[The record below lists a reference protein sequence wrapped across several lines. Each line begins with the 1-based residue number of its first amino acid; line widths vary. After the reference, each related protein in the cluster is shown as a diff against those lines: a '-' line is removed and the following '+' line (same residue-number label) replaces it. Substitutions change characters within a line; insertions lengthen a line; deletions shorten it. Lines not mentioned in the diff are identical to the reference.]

1 MGGHIIWVDEYF
13 MDVMELQLVEGEA
26 YREGGNNKGRFL
38 MNQQMAKEIASKS
51 PDHTYLTEQQT
62 GVVKDFNFKSMH
74 QKITPLCFGYL
85 NDFQGM
91 ADVYIR
97 IVPEKRQ
104 EALAYIEKCY
114 KELYPQT
121 FYQYSFRENDYT
133 QLYGDE
139 DLFARRLLIFTGLSI
154 VIACLGLLAF
164 VVFFIEQK
172 TKSIGVR
179 KVRVQQKCKC
189 WSY

>member
-1 MGGHIIWVDEYF
+1 M
-13 MDVMELQLVEGEA
+13 
-26 YREGGNNKGRFL
+26 
-38 MNQQMAKEIASKS
+38 
-51 PDHTYLTEQQT
+51 
-62 GVVKDFNFKSMH
+62 
-74 QKITPLCFGYL
+74 CFGYL

-121 FYQYSFRENDYT
+121 FYQYSFMENDYT

-172 TKSIGVR
+172 Q
-179 KVRVQQKCKC
+179 RVSESEK
-189 WSY
+189 